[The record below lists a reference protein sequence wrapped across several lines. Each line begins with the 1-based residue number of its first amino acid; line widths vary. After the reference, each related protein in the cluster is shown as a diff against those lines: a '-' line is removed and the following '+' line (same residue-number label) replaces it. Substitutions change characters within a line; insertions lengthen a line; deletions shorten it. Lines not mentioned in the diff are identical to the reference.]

1 MIDIKEEDESEYK
14 VELLNEEISKELKT
28 YKIIIVGRYGVGKTR
43 IIHRL
48 MKDNDDDKE
57 YSPTISVD
65 TKTFKV
71 KVNDQIIQIQIWDT
85 CGNDEFAQSTP
96 NMFKNASISIIVYA
110 INDQKSFDDIEIWYN
125 LIIKHSIESLIFLI
139 GNKSDLK
146 EERKISIEEGEELK
160 ESYENNIKVF
170 FETSAKNDDNIDK
183 LLKKIS
189 ILLAKKNESDEK
201 INNIKLEKEELQKK
215 KKKKKCVVNLNK
227 MTSLNKFLK

>member
-1 MIDIKEEDESEYK
+1 MIDIKEEDEIKYK
-14 VELLNEEISKELKT
+14 VELLNEEISKELIS
-28 YKIIIVGRYGVGKTR
+28 YKVIIVGRYGVGKTR

-71 KVNDQIIQIQIWDT
+71 KVNDKIIQIQIWDT

-110 INDQKSFDDIEIWYN
+110 INDQKSFNNIEIWYN
-125 LIIKHSIESLIFLI
+125 LIIKNSFESLIFLI
-139 GNKSDLK
+139 GNKSDLE
-146 EERKISIEEGEELK
+146 EERKITIEEGEKRK
-160 ESYENNIKVF
+160 EYYEGNIKVF

-201 INNIKLEKEELQKK
+201 INNIKLEKEEFQKK
-215 KKKKKCVVNLNK
+215 KIKKRMCC
-227 MTSLNKFLK
+227 

>member
-1 MIDIKEEDESEYK
+1 MIDIKEEDESKYK

-28 YKIIIVGRYGVGKTR
+28 YKVIIVGRYGVGKTR

-48 MKDNDDDKE
+48 MKENVDDKE

-71 KVNDQIIQIQIWDT
+71 KVNDKIIQIQIWDT

-110 INDQKSFDDIEIWYN
+110 INDQKSFDDIKIWYN
-125 LIIKHSIESLIFLI
+125 LIKNHSFDSFIFLI
-139 GNKSDLK
+139 GNKNDLE
-146 EERKISIEEGEELK
+146 EERKITKEKGEKLK
-160 ESYENNIKVF
+160 ESYEDNIKVF

-189 ILLAKKNESDEK
+189 ILLVKKNEIDEK

-215 KKKKKCVVNLNK
+215 KNKKKMCC
-227 MTSLNKFLK
+227 

>member
-146 EERKISIEEGEELK
+146 EERKITIEKGEKLK
-160 ESYENNIKVF
+160 EHYEDNIKVF

-201 INNIKLEKEELQKK
+201 INNIKLEKENLQKK
-215 KKKKKCVVNLNK
+215 KNKKKMCC
-227 MTSLNKFLK
+227 

>member
-1 MIDIKEEDESEYK
+1 MIDIKEEDESKYK
-14 VELLNEEISKELKT
+14 VELLNEDISKELKT
-28 YKIIIVGRYGVGKTR
+28 YKVIIVGRYGVGKTR

-71 KVNDQIIQIQIWDT
+71 KVNDKIIQIQIWDT

-110 INDQKSFDDIEIWYN
+110 INDQKSFNNIEIWYN
-125 LIIKHSIESLIFLI
+125 LIIKNSFESLIFLI
-139 GNKSDLK
+139 GNKSDLE
-146 EERKISIEEGEELK
+146 EERKITIEEGEKRK
-160 ESYENNIKVF
+160 EYYEGNIKVF

-215 KKKKKCVVNLNK
+215 KNKKKMCC
-227 MTSLNKFLK
+227 